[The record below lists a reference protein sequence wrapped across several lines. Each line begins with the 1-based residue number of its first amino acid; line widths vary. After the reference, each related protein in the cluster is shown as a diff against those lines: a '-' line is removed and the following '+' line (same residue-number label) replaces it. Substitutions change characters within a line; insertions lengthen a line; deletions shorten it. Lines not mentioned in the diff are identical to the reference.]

1 MCTKARNIVNHLNA
15 FQRIIELNLTPRE
28 RSADSDVL
36 PVYVMRKPSR
46 ADARIKLPEEFVKR
60 IKLNTPEST
69 PRLWLEF
76 YNELCRGAKRLPF
89 IFPDTSRI
97 KKMLIAA
104 NRCYERLKTSFI
116 PFEDESEFDVERFL
130 EAILPR
136 PKSALAILIYRDID
150 HLPNARSVAPD
161 PGDCSNQA

>member
-1 MCTKARNIVNHLNA
+1 MEQAGNVPGTFTAAEELSAMCTKARNIMDHLNA

-28 RSADSDVL
+28 RSGDSDVL
-36 PVYVMRKPSR
+36 PGYVMRKPSR

-97 KKMLIAA
+97 KKMVGLLVLYFYIPVQAT
-104 NRCYERLKTSFI
+104 RCNAFGLK
-116 PFEDESEFDVERFL
+116 
-130 EAILPR
+130 
-136 PKSALAILIYRDID
+136 IYNKFT
-150 HLPNARSVAPD
+150 L
-161 PGDCSNQA
+161 